1 MIAGIA
7 AALSGMQ
14 AGGIMLGVGANNIA
28 NAQTGGFT
36 RTRALP
42 KELSPGG
49 VTVTLDRDERSG
61 PQIFSHEDPLLL
73 HKGSNVD
80 LGEEI
85 ISHLQAVNLIEANIV
100 SFKIQNKALGSLLDI
115 TG

>member
-14 AGGIMLGVGANNIA
+14 TGGRILGVGANNIA
-28 NAQTGGFT
+28 NAQTEGFT
-36 RTRALP
+36 RIRALP

-49 VTVTLDRDERSG
+49 VTVILDRDEGLG
-61 PQIFSHEDPLLL
+61 PQIFSHEDPLILR
-73 HKGSNVD
+73 KGSNID

-85 ISHLQAVNLIEANIV
+85 ISHLQAVNLIEANIA
-100 SFKIQNKALGSLLDI
+100 SARIQDKVLGSLLDI
-115 TG
+115 IE